1 MTRQNNPEQD
11 QGASQAQGKPASW
24 PSFSTQTYRI
34 YCQAAGQASFHALD
48 LSTGEQVRNLIY
60 ASLVPAKDIVPLIAK
75 LSAWNPD
82 WKFQAR
88 KAGGQA
94 GGQADEQA

>member
-1 MTRQNNPEQD
+1 MTRQNNPS
-11 QGASQAQGKPASW
+11 QGQAAQSQQGTSRTASSQ

-34 YCQAAGQASFHALD
+34 YCQAPEQASFRPLD
-48 LSTGEQVRNLIY
+48 LNTGEQVRNLFY

-94 GGQADEQA
+94 DEQA